1 MRLTSILLVEDSDD
15 LRDAIAKILNTQG
28 YSCIT
33 ARNGQ
38 QAMQCLAEHQFQLVI
53 TDVQMPICDGLELL
67 SHIRQSNAQLPVLMM
82 TAYGTIEKAVE
93 ALQLGANDYL
103 TKPFESQ
110 RLLKKIQQLLSSS
123 SNFAPSSN
131 HSLASNLTPS
141 AGFPSSVSKKSACII
156 VDHNSKELYRL
167 ADRVAPTDSSVLIY
181 GESGTGKE
189 VLARYIHDHSSRAA
203 QPFVALNCAA
213 IPENMLEAILFGFEK
228 GAFTGA
234 HQASAGKFEQANGG
248 TLLLDEI
255 SEMPLALQAKLLRVL
270 QEREVER
277 IGGKKPIKLSLRVL
291 ATTNRE
297 LKNEIHAGRFREDL
311 FYRLN
316 VFPICTKPLRQRS
329 DDILPLAHFFIKRY
343 QADGMNKTL
352 SDEACQLLKSYD
364 WPGNIR
370 QLENII
376 QRSLILSEGL
386 VIHAMDLHL
395 NEDDMLAPEV
405 KNPEVKRPEFKAD
418 EKGESFSS
426 AQDFEKD
433 GLLGKD
439 LRHREYELIQQ
450 TLKSQRGSREETARV
465 LGISSRTLRYKM
477 AKMRSEGLLIHAY

>member
-1 MRLTSILLVEDSDD
+1 MNVNSILLVEDNDD
-15 LRDAIAKILNTQG
+15 LRDAIAKTLNTHG
-28 YSCIT
+28 YTCIT

-38 QAMQCLAEHQFQLVI
+38 HALQCLEQHQVQLVL
-53 TDVQMPICDGLELL
+53 TDVQMPQLDGLELL
-67 SHIRQSNAQLPVLMM
+67 AQIRQRNTQLPVLMM

-93 ALQLGANDYL
+93 ALQKGANDYL
-103 TKPFESQ
+103 TKPFESL
-110 RLLKKIQQLLSSS
+110 RLLQKIQQLLV
-123 SNFAPSSN
+123 PVMRVD
-131 HSLASNLTPS
+131 TP
-141 AGFPSSVSKKSACII
+141 VKKSDCII
-156 VDHNSKELYRL
+156 VDKNSIELYRL
-167 ADRVAPTDSSVLIY
+167 AERVAPTDSSVLIY

-189 VLARYIHDHSSRAA
+189 VLARYIHDHSPRAG

-213 IPENMLEAILFGFEK
+213 IPDNMLEAILFGFEK

-297 LKNEIHAGRFREDL
+297 LKNEIIAGRFREDL

-316 VFPICTKPLRQRS
+316 VFPLYAKPLRQRT
-329 DDILPLAHFFIKRY
+329 DDILPLAQFFMQRY
-343 QADGMNKTL
+343 QAEGAKKTL
-352 SDEACQLLKSYD
+352 SEDACQALKAYD

-376 QRSLILSEGL
+376 QRSLILADGL
-386 VIHAMDLHL
+386 AIQEMDLQL
-395 NEDDMLAPEV
+395 QEDQGSLSDEASATLREMDAADVNENTQE
-405 KNPEVKRPEFKAD
+405 KN
-418 EKGESFSS
+418 
-426 AQDFEKD
+426 
-433 GLLGKD
+433 GLLDAD
-439 LRHREYELIQQ
+439 LRHREYELIME
-450 TLKSQRGSREETARV
+450 TLKSQRGSREDTARA

-477 AKMRSEGLLIHAY
+477 AKMRSAGVLIHEY

>member
-1 MRLTSILLVEDSDD
+1 MNMKFSSILLVEDNDD
-15 LRDAIAKILNTQG
+15 LRDAIAKTLNMQG
-28 YSCIT
+28 YSCIA
-33 ARNGQ
+33 ARNGKH
-38 QAMQCLAEHQFQLVI
+38 ALQCLEEHAVQLVL
-53 TDVQMPICDGLELL
+53 TDVQMPQLDGLELL
-67 SHIRQSNAQLPVLMM
+67 TRIRQRSEHLPVLMM

-110 RLLKKIQQLLSSS
+110 RLLKKIQQLL
-123 SNFAPSSN
+123 APVACT
-131 HSLASNLTPS
+131 HLS
-141 AGFPSSVSKKSACII
+141 AAKKSECII
-156 VDHNSKELYRL
+156 VDKNSKELYRL
-167 ADRVAPTDSSVLIY
+167 AERVAPTDSSVLIY

-189 VLARYIHDHSSRAA
+189 VLARYIHDHSSRAD

-213 IPENMLEAILFGFEK
+213 IPDNMLEAILFGFEK

-234 HQASAGKFEQANGG
+234 HQSSAGKFEQANGG

-297 LKNEIHAGRFREDL
+297 LKFEISAGRFREDL

-316 VFPICTKPLRQRS
+316 VFPLYAKPLRQRIE
-329 DDILPLAHFFIKRY
+329 DILPLANFFMQRY
-343 QADGMNKTL
+343 QSEGGNKTL
-352 SDEACQLLKSYD
+352 SQAACQALKNYD

-386 VIHAMDLHL
+386 AIQVADLYLQECEVHL
-395 NEDDMLAPEV
+395 DKEARDHNILSPSLQSSLLDNEIDH
-405 KNPEVKRPEFKAD
+405 
-418 EKGESFSS
+418 
-426 AQDFEKD
+426 QKD
-433 GLLGKD
+433 GILGKN
-439 LRHREYELIQQ
+439 LRHREYELIIE
-450 TLKSQRGSREETARV
+450 TLKSQRGSREETARA

-477 AKMRSEGLLIHAY
+477 AKMRSEGVLIHEY

>member
-1 MRLTSILLVEDSDD
+1 MNLRTILLVEDDDD
-15 LRDAIAKILNTQG
+15 LRDAIAKTLNTHG
-28 YSCIT
+28 YGCVT

-38 QAMQCLAEHQFQLVI
+38 HALQCLEQHDVQLVL
-53 TDVQMPICDGLELL
+53 TDVQMPQLDGIELL
-67 SHIRQSNAQLPVLMM
+67 TQIRKRADNLPVLMM
-82 TAYGTIEKAVE
+82 TAYGTIDKAVE
-93 ALQLGANDYL
+93 ALQKGANDYV

-110 RLLKKIQQLLSSS
+110 RLLQKIQQLL
-123 SNFAPSSN
+123 APMCID
-131 HSLASNLTPS
+131 TPS
-141 AGFPSSVSKKSACII
+141 LKNKSSCII
-156 VDHNSKELYRL
+156 VDKNSQDLYRL
-167 ADRVAPTDSSVLIY
+167 AERVAPTDSSVLIY

-189 VLARYIHDHSSRAA
+189 VLARYIHDHSPRHD

-297 LKNEIHAGRFREDL
+297 LKNEISAGRFREDL

-316 VFPICTKPLRQRS
+316 VFPLYAKPLRQRQ
-329 DDILPLAHFFIKRY
+329 DDIIPLANFFLNRY
-343 QADGMNKTL
+343 QSTGIKKSL
-352 SDEACQLLKSYD
+352 STAACTALQAYE

-370 QLENII
+370 QLENIM
-376 QRSLILSEGL
+376 QRSLILAEGNHIQVADLQLQEDQNLCVEDSETAE
-386 VIHAMDLHL
+386 IE
-395 NEDDMLAPEV
+395 NEKSGFLDD
-405 KNPEVKRPEFKAD
+405 
-418 EKGESFSS
+418 
-426 AQDFEKD
+426 
-433 GLLGKD
+433 D
-439 LRHREYELIQQ
+439 LRHREYALIME
-450 TLKSQRGSREETARV
+450 TLKNLRGSREQTARA

-477 AKMRSEGLLIHAY
+477 ARMRSAGVLTHEY